1 MGKSPLLAAT
11 SLVAGY
17 GRSFVE
23 SEPVVK
29 CRFAFGA
36 IAQRYVDARRLSN
49 RLGIGISAFGV
60 SGVRWWGARLA
71 AAAPC
76 GRPDQEPNIRPSNAG
91 AEDDVSLTS

>member
-36 IAQRYVDARRLSN
+36 IAPRYVDARRLSN
-49 RLGIGISAFGV
+49 RLGIGISAFGI
-60 SGVRWWGARLA
+60 SGSPMVGRPIG